1 MQPEEHQLV
10 CGRDKIE
17 IGFNVDA
24 LISRGLDP
32 FSGHLAVVN
41 CSRFRVQHNKI
52 VYEVE
57 TREGVC
63 GNILRVKICLE
74 KVKKTLVSA
83 FLRISKFF
91 LLYFRSTALTLSTQ
105 ILCLSIWQI
114 LHPLMSR

>member
-10 CGRDKIE
+10 CGRDKME
-17 IGFNVDA
+17 LGFNVEA

-32 FSGHLAVVN
+32 FSGYLAVVN
-41 CSRFRVQHNKI
+41 CSRFRVQHYKI

-63 GNILRVKICLE
+63 GNILRVKICQE

-91 LLYFRSTALTLSTQ
+91 LQISAKFFGKYF
-105 ILCLSIWQI
+105 IL
-114 LHPLMSR
+114 